1 MQAFLFVLFIVL
13 GTTAAKISISD
24 WMHGSNLKL
33 FYWIIGSGVY
43 KPFGMRN
50 GCRVNSRFIL
60 YARQPCI

>member
-1 MQAFLFVLFIVL
+1 MQAFLFLLFIVL

-33 FYWIIGSGVY
+33 LYWIIGSRVY

-50 GCRVNSRFIL
+50 
-60 YARQPCI
+60 